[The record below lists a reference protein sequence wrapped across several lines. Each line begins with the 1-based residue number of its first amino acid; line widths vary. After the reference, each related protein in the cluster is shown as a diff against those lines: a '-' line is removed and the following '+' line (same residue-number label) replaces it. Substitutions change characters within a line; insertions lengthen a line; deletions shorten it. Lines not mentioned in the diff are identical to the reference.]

1 MEIILNKDQ
10 AMKAV
15 DVSRNFAESASG
27 LKVLQGVFLSA
38 GFGRLRLTTTDLS
51 LWCQVEL
58 DAQTPRPGTALVPV
72 RSLGT
77 VLKNAPQSRV
87 VLRRVGDDVV
97 CEAGPSEVR
106 LSGIDPEEYP
116 EIDAPEGCLLSMPL
130 TAALVDKVAYA
141 VSRDETRYTLAGVFL
156 EVEARKL
163 KMVATDGHRLARFVG
178 GLPPGSVL
186 DAGGEPLKAII
197 PVRLLNEGVRLG
209 GKLGGS
215 VTLELYEK
223 AAGIRIN
230 GSIRIWTSLIEGQ
243 YPAYEGIIPSEYVGT
258 VAVPKGALCNAVA
271 RLGALSKGRRLP
283 GMALV
288 TEGSQL
294 VLRLNEDAGDGIAA
308 VERVASARITGT
320 VPVCGLRIS
329 YLSDALARLPDVS
342 WVEVKFTDEM
352 GESLVA
358 IQGLESGSAGLLAM
372 IMPYKL

>member
-15 DVSRNFAESASG
+15 DVARNFAESASG

-38 GFGRLRLTTTDLS
+38 GFGRLRLTTTDLA

-87 VLRRVGDDVV
+87 ALRRMGDDLV

-106 LSGIDPEEYP
+106 LTGIDTEEYP

-141 VSRDETRYTLAGVFL
+141 VSRDETRYTLAGVLL

-186 DAGGEPLKAII
+186 DAGEEPLKAII
-197 PVRLLNEGVRLG
+197 PVRLVNEGVRLG

-230 GSIRIWTSLIEGQ
+230 GSIRIWTNLIEGQ
-243 YPAYEGIIPSEYVGT
+243 YPACEGIIPSEYVGT

-271 RLGALSKGRRLP
+271 RVGALSKGRRLP
-283 GMALV
+283 GVALV
-288 TEGSQL
+288 VEGSQL
-294 VLRLNEDAGDGIAA
+294 VLRLDEDAGDGIAA
-308 VERVASARITGT
+308 VERVAPARITGT
-320 VPVCGLRIS
+320 VPACGLRIS